1 MSATETNIQEPH
13 GLHGECLMQVHVADV
28 TAADGR
34 VCQTDLRIEVG
45 TVQIDL
51 TPVIVDDLAR
61 VLHTVLENSER
72 RRVGDLRLF
81 EYHE

>member
-1 MSATETNIQEPH
+1 M
-13 GLHGECLMQVHVADV
+13 ADI
-28 TAADGR
+28 TTADGR
-34 VCQTDLRIEVG
+34 VRQTDLRIEVG

-51 TPVIVDDLAR
+51 TPVVVDDLAR

-81 EYHE
+81 EYLE